1 MESISCGFCQY
12 CRSVDL
18 GSIQCRGGVV
28 EFFLTFEFNYTIIR
42 IQLCRCV
49 ERKPKLVAAI
59 SSSSED
65 DVSLGASQE
74 EAPTPPTSST
84 DAASSSRVHS
94 AEVACLRSGISSP
107 ASTRHSGR
115 TTFQCKFVKVLVFS
129 FKL

>member
-1 MESISCGFCQY
+1 MHRMKTRAG
-12 CRSVDL
+12 RS
-18 GSIQCRGGVV
+18 RMVV
-28 EFFLTFEFNYTIIR
+28 
-42 IQLCRCV
+42 
-49 ERKPKLVAAI
+49 A
-59 SSSSED
+59 SSSSNED
-65 DVSLGASQE
+65 DIFLGASQE